1 MSIIKNLLLTTALV
15 STASITNAASITNG
29 DFSDGSLGWLDGD
42 RNGNFISMHGI
53 YNISSDFSGGTWNKT
68 VDFYH
73 GDFSIDEGGTGDKL
87 AQLNIGTVNNGD
99 ILSFDTAVEGYFF
112 DQFLSPVFDIMS
124 KEEVG
129 AMFRGSSLR
138 VVIDTDDA
146 GIEKTYANID
156 SIIGNPWRNSGPD
169 YNFID
174 AFETSI
180 DLSALAGKDAAL
192 IFVLDFGKNTS
203 PYSNMRMEGQISF
216 DLDNVRITNP
226 VPVPAA
232 AWLFGSALLGLG
244 FVRKK

>member
-1 MSIIKNLLLTTALV
+1 MIKNLLLTTALV

-42 RNGNFISMHGI
+42 RNETFISMHGI
-53 YNISSDFSGGTWNKT
+53 YDIRSDFSGGTWNKT

-73 GDFSIDEGGTGDKL
+73 GDFSIDQGGTGDKL
-87 AQLNIGTVNNGD
+87 AQVNIGTVNNSD
-99 ILSFDTAVEGYFF
+99 ILSFDTEVEGYFF
-112 DQFLSPVFDIMS
+112 DQFLSPVFDIMP

-129 AMFRGSSLR
+129 AMFSGSSLR
-138 VVIDTDDA
+138 VLVYTDDA
-146 GIEKTYANID
+146 EIEKTYANID
-156 SIIGNPWRNSGPD
+156 SIIGDPWRNSGPD
-169 YNFID
+169 YNFRD

-180 DLSALAGKDAAL
+180 DLSTLAGKDADL
-192 IFVLDFGKNTS
+192 VFYLDFGKNIS

-232 AWLFGSALLGLG
+232 AWLFGSALAGLG
-244 FVRKK
+244 VLRRRK